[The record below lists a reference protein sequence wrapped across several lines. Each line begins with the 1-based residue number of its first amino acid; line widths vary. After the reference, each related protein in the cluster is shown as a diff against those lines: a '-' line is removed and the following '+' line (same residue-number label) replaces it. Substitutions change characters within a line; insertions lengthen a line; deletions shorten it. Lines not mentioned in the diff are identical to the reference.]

1 MNLRGEN
8 IVPVLDYNAMFSRR
22 MDMAGITPSD
32 RIAIA
37 VSGGADSMALC
48 LLAIKWIS
56 LQKPDLGLS
65 SVDTL
70 TGMVV
75 DHGLRP
81 ESSAEAICVQKWVR
95 KLGIDCRVLKCNLA
109 KDVLS
114 QGHLQEAAR
123 LARYSR
129 LEEAC
134 RKNDI
139 EFLLTAH
146 HADDQ
151 DELFVLRLSRHS
163 GVAGLAGMAFTTEL
177 FSQAQSVCC
186 KDKLNARLILV
197 RPLLQFRKQDL
208 YKICQNS
215 SQEWVE
221 DTTNQ
226 NLFFAR
232 NRIRKF
238 LNCTPFSP
246 LRQSLQHV
254 IAECRKARVSLDK
267 SRDKVLSESVL
278 VDQEYGFVTIQTE
291 KFLLSSIDEA
301 ILSRALAAVLQFIAQ
316 RERPP
321 RGRVLQAVLDWIRFK
336 RMKGAFTAAG
346 CYLIAKPRSKGS
358 KVLITF
364 SPDSPQPSRYQSIKD
379 DFTDEYVARNSC
391 ITPPKATMDW
401 FSINFSES
409 DSKINLANAC
419 DSLKN
424 ADWFKK
430 AKASGLISEDA
441 AYLLALLSRNLSQD
455 LEHNLHGMK
464 SNQSCQ
470 ICIHDKKNGVFT
482 STEAS
487 ETNILT
493 PGKCKYVMDRFKVS
507 WWQKGSTYRRDCML
521 GLFLPEYND
530 RQLQHGTDSISKEA
544 NIEGCNFWANN
555 RYVEVRHF
563 EEKDISY
570 LSEITKSV
578 GFVEKD
584 ISYQKSLGCPSKNL
598 EKPENAMGPSS
609 GSHIRHYS
617 QIVSKCSFKGSP
629 RKDKGHHR
637 ALCISCG
644 FEKTPDSK
652 TALTNIESCGE
663 YMKSKAKEALSLIK
677 LIPRPVIRGLPVF
690 VNNCGVLLAIPNIG
704 FQCCRFQHISA
715 KFSPRFPLGGGIS
728 SWL

>member
-379 DFTDEYVARNSC
+379 DFTDE
-391 ITPPKATMDW
+391 
-401 FSINFSES
+401 
-409 DSKINLANAC
+409 
-419 DSLKN
+419 
-424 ADWFKK
+424 
-430 AKASGLISEDA
+430 
-441 AYLLALLSRNLSQD
+441 NLSQD